1 MALINFEDLPS
12 TATPLNA
19 NNLNNNFNYCVP
31 TGGIVEYAGTTAPNG
46 WLLCDGSAI
55 SRTTYADLFEVIP
68 KTDYPHDYLECTQ
81 VAKKELKNKTRPEL
95 EKTLTDISSYDV
107 IYIGFPIW
115 WGTLPMAMWTQLE
128 KLDFTGKIIKP
139 FVTHEGSKFGKSLK
153 DLKKLCKGAEIKKG
167 FEISGSNVEN
177 ATCMVEIWLKE

>member
-1 MALINFEDLPS
+1 MSNLIIYFS
-12 TATPLNA
+12 RA
-19 NNLNNNFNYCVP
+19 NENYFSGE
-31 TGGIVEYAGTTAPNG
+31 TKIVEKGNTRHIV
-46 WLLCDGSAI
+46 DI
-55 SRTTYADLFEVIP
+55 IRKHIDADLFEVIP

-128 KLDFTGKIIKP
+128 ELDFTGKIIKP

-153 DLKKLCKGAEIKKG
+153 DLKKLCKGADIKKG

>member
-55 SRTTYADLFEVIP
+55 SRTTYADLFEVIGTTFGEGDGSTTFNLP
-68 KTDYPHDYLECTQ
+68 NR
-81 VAKKELKNKTRPEL
+81 KNKTGVGVDSSSEHF
-95 EKTLTDISSYDV
+95 KTLGATYGEETHKLTIDEMPSHSHNAYLSGGSLASAAGRLLFETATGQEFYNSIKSTGGNQPHNNIQPS
-107 IYIGFPIW
+107 I
-115 WGTLPMAMWTQLE
+115 AMNY
-128 KLDFTGKIIKP
+128 IIK
-139 FVTHEGSKFGKSLK
+139 
-153 DLKKLCKGAEIKKG
+153 C
-167 FEISGSNVEN
+167 
-177 ATCMVEIWLKE
+177 